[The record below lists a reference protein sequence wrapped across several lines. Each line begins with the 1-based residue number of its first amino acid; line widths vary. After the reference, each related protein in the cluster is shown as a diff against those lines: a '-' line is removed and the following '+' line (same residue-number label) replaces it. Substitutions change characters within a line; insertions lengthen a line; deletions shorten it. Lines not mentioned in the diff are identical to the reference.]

1 MTSSLATPK
10 QRLPEWLR
18 RRLPE
23 SSAEKT
29 HDILGRN
36 RLTTV
41 CEEAKCP
48 NRSECYSHGTA
59 TFMILG
65 DTCTRRCG
73 FCSVKTG
80 KPGVLEADEP
90 ERVAMAVKEM
100 KLTYV
105 VITSVARDDLKDEGS
120 LQFAETIRRVK
131 ELNPGIQVEVLTPDF
146 HARREFIEKI
156 VNAGPNVY
164 NHNLETV
171 ARLQRKIRPQAA
183 YDRSLECLRIVKKI
197 NSGIYTKSGLMLGL
211 GETDEEVFQSAKDLR
226 EAGCDILTLGQYLK
240 PAKEQLDVVEFIH
253 PEIFTRW
260 EKDLKPLGFRNV
272 FSGPYVRSS
281 YHAGETFLNAGH
293 KEPTEIH
300 N

>member
-1 MTSSLATPK
+1 MTISTLNPK
-10 QRLPEWLR
+10 TRLPEWLR
-18 RRLPE
+18 RSLPE

-29 HDILGRN
+29 HAILGRN

-80 KPGVLEADEP
+80 KPGILEADEP
-90 ERVAMAVKEM
+90 ERVAHAVKEM
-100 KLTYV
+100 NLSYV

-120 LQFAETIRRVK
+120 FHFAETIKKVK
-131 ELNPGIQVEVLTPDF
+131 ELNPGIQLEVLTPDF
-146 HARREFIEKI
+146 HAKKELIERI
-156 VNAGPNVY
+156 VSAGPDVY

-171 ARLQRKIRPQAA
+171 ARLQRQVRPQAA
-183 YDRSLECLRIVKKI
+183 YERSLECLKVVKQI
-197 NSGIYTKSGLMLGL
+197 NSQILTKSGLMLGL
-211 GETDEEVFQSAKDLR
+211 GEKDEEVLQAAKDLR

-240 PAKEQLDVVEFIH
+240 PAKEQLEVVEFIH
-253 PEIFTRW
+253 PEVFAQW
-260 EKDLKPLGFRNV
+260 ERDLKQLGFRNV

-281 YHAGETFLNAGH
+281 YHAGETFLNVR
-293 KEPTEIH
+293 
-300 N
+300 